1 MRRDARSPGGRDSAG
16 ASHLYGAADG
26 FGHPADFVF
35 CGLSH
40 EEERQG
46 VTGEVEKAFPVPGGI
61 GLGVRDEGRGREVRR
76 EDGAEAVYVPQE
88 LGVPALHTSGG
99 VEGGEAAHCAPLRMS
114 SSPAMCAE
122 AYRSIASIVW
132 QVAEKRDWMP

>member
-16 ASHLYGAADG
+16 ASRLCGAADG

-40 EEERQG
+40 EEEGQG
-46 VTGEVEKAFPVPGGI
+46 VTGEVEEAFPVPGGI

-76 EDGAEAVYVPQE
+76 EDGAEPVYVPQE
-88 LGVPALHTSGG
+88 LGVPALHSLGG
-99 VEGGEAAHCAPLRMS
+99 VEGGEHGIT
-114 SSPAMCAE
+114 PA
-122 AYRSIASIVW
+122 R
-132 QVAEKRDWMP
+132 R

>member
-1 MRRDARSPGGRDSAG
+1 MRWKKRFRFPAASVWASGMKAVAAKSGGRM
-16 ASHLYGAADG
+16 
-26 FGHPADFVF
+26 
-35 CGLSH
+35 
-40 EEERQG
+40 ER
-46 VTGEVEKAFPVPGGI
+46 
-61 GLGVRDEGRGREVRR
+61 RR
-76 EDGAEAVYVPQE
+76 FYVPQE

-114 SSPAMCAE
+114 SSPAMWAE

>member
-1 MRRDARSPGGRDSAG
+1 M
-16 ASHLYGAADG
+16 
-26 FGHPADFVF
+26 F
-35 CGLSH
+35 CGLPH
-40 EEERQG
+40 EEEGQG
-46 VTGEVEKAFPVPGGI
+46 ITGEVDEALSVPGGI
-61 GLGVRDEGRGREVRR
+61 DAGVRDEGRGREVRR
-76 EDGAEAVYVPQE
+76 EGGAEAVYVPQE
-88 LGVPALHTSGG
+88 LGVLALHSLGG